1 MFSRLIKIVI
11 AVLLVHAGY
20 RVGSAYWRYYQF
32 EDSLQELAQFG
43 ERRADKQICDQ
54 AMEAAARYQVP
65 ITAGSLI
72 VRRGETG
79 EFNCGTGP
87 TGAPSPANVAAAK
100 LYIYGAYTEQLEI
113 LPGYRYAW
121 EFKPSVNA
129 WIRP

>member
-54 AMEAAARYQVP
+54 AMEAAARYHVP
-65 ITAGSLI
+65 IASESLTI
-72 VRRGETG
+72 RRGEAG
-79 EFNCGTGP
+79 VFNCAKGP
-87 TGAPSPANVAAAK
+87 TGTPSGVTVAAAK
-100 LYIYGAYTEQLEI
+100 LFIDGVYTEQLEI
-113 LPGYRYAW
+113 LPGYRRPW
-121 EFKPSVNA
+121 QFKPSVNA